1 MHNFESIWHFRRCF
15 IRIRTNQPK
24 DGRRQFRKQELA
36 SPCQTTPGGHCKFI
50 SSSLYYTRCCCC
62 STCWSWL
69 RFSRLKNKIFSSLYL
84 YWLLDGLYFYKRSLT
99 TSSLIKQISS
109 SLSWRTKWNL
119 HSNFVKPSI
128 STQQKRNKQKQVLPT
143 TKWLFR
149 CLAAA
154 PLPIYCDAPE
164 AMRQLAKPLRKEE
177 KKNLY
182 LLRNSF
188 W

>member
-1 MHNFESIWHFRRCF
+1 MDYTSISDHLQHPVSLNKF
-15 IRIRTNQPK
+15 
-24 DGRRQFRKQELA
+24 LA
-36 SPCQTTPGGHCKFI
+36 
-50 SSSLYYTRCCCC
+50 L
-62 STCWSWL
+62 
-69 RFSRLKNKIFSSLYL
+69 SRGERNE
-84 YWLLDGLYFYKRSLT
+84 
-99 TSSLIKQISS
+99 
-109 SLSWRTKWNL
+109 NL

-177 KKNLY
+177 KKNFIYWETLFGKSTFIWSARQFWPLRKY
-182 LLRNSF
+182 TGEYEADTQREERGIPWKNKKKGLLIQKREQHGK
-188 W
+188 

>member
-1 MHNFESIWHFRRCF
+1 MDYTSISDHLQHPVSLNKF
-15 IRIRTNQPK
+15 
-24 DGRRQFRKQELA
+24 LA
-36 SPCQTTPGGHCKFI
+36 
-50 SSSLYYTRCCCC
+50 L
-62 STCWSWL
+62 
-69 RFSRLKNKIFSSLYL
+69 SRGERNE
-84 YWLLDGLYFYKRSLT
+84 
-99 TSSLIKQISS
+99 
-109 SLSWRTKWNL
+109 NL

-177 KKNLY
+177 KKILFIEKLFLVNQPLY
-182 LLRNSF
+182 DQHGNSDRWGSIPVSMRPTHKGKRGEF
-188 W
+188 REKIKKKGCSFKSVSNTANKIINP